1 MLSSIFFLLSLLW
14 CLKNRARLDDKT
26 KCFFTRNSRLV
37 NKTWKCSCF
46 SSFRRWYTLDEWGR
60 FCVSNRLGR
69 ILHNQESL
77 WKFYHNSLSSR
88 KRLLKWHEVNWE
100 DCLIQITSTAVLL
113 FMIYIRSI
121 APEITSQHL
130 LLREMNTISD
140 LHRANY
146 NIFTVDC
153 LFNYDVFETIY
164 YMLHDNLTKIVHVAW
179 KHRDQCSSACAGEHL
194 PFINDSLHCKTK
206 HFWLLIL
213 IIASKTTSSWRRRRE
228 TLR

>member
-1 MLSSIFFLLSLLW
+1 
-14 CLKNRARLDDKT
+14 
-26 KCFFTRNSRLV
+26 
-37 NKTWKCSCF
+37 
-46 SSFRRWYTLDEWGR
+46 
-60 FCVSNRLGR
+60 
-69 ILHNQESL
+69 
-77 WKFYHNSLSSR
+77 
-88 KRLLKWHEVNWE
+88 
-100 DCLIQITSTAVLL
+100 
-113 FMIYIRSI
+113 MIYIRSI

-179 KHRDQCSSACAGEHL
+179 KHRDQCQD
-194 PFINDSLHCKTK
+194 DSLHCKTK

-228 TLR
+228 T

>member
-1 MLSSIFFLLSLLW
+1 
-14 CLKNRARLDDKT
+14 
-26 KCFFTRNSRLV
+26 
-37 NKTWKCSCF
+37 
-46 SSFRRWYTLDEWGR
+46 
-60 FCVSNRLGR
+60 
-69 ILHNQESL
+69 
-77 WKFYHNSLSSR
+77 
-88 KRLLKWHEVNWE
+88 
-100 DCLIQITSTAVLL
+100 
-113 FMIYIRSI
+113 MIYIRSI

-146 NIFTVDC
+146 NIFTVNI
-153 LFNYDVFETIY
+153 FTIY

-213 IIASKTTSSWRRRRE
+213 IIASKTTSS
-228 TLR
+228 